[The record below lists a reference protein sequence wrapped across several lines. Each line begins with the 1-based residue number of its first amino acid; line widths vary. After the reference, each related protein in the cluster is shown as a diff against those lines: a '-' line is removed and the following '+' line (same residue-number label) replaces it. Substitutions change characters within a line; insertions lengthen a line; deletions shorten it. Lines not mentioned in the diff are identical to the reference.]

1 MSTAK
6 VAITLDENLLRR
18 LDRLVKNRL
27 FENRSRAIQEAV
39 REKLSRLDRDR
50 LARECAKLDIKFEQA
65 LAEEGLSDEVEEWP
79 EYCEATSCGP
89 TLALSGAGNKPANDR
104 LW

>member
-6 VAITLDENLLRR
+6 VTITLDENLLKR

-39 REKLSRLDRDR
+39 SEKLARLERNR
-50 LARECAKLDIKFEQA
+50 LSRECAKLDRKFEQA
-65 LAEEGLSDEVEEWP
+65 MAEEGLSVEVGEWP
-79 EYCEATSCGP
+79 EY
-89 TLALSGAGNKPANDR
+89 
-104 LW
+104 